1 MAVPPALSRAIG
13 RKICIF
19 HLVYL
24 LQAHLSFNGTK
35 CLVEIRLNQVE
46 FWKGSKFFGTF
57 LRIWQRKRNT
67 RGSAIFLEILQKG
80 IIFKKFPHFFKK
92 MVHSSI
98 QVMQTYSEICIF
110 VGYYTTAQ
118 NCMLSEIRWSLH
130 MMFRR
135 SRKTSN
141 MTYSGSL
148 WWQQDKRHVL
158 RIVTWNLRLIT
169 WVTSCFGVP
178 IFQHGALI

>member
-1 MAVPPALSRAIG
+1 MPSW
-13 RKICIF
+13 
-19 HLVYL
+19 
-24 LQAHLSFNGTK
+24 
-35 CLVEIRLNQVE
+35 NQLKE

-80 IIFKKFPHFFKK
+80 IIFEKFPHFFKK
-92 MVHSSI
+92 MVHSSM

-110 VGYYTTAQ
+110 VGYYITAQ

-141 MTYSGSL
+141 VTYSGSL
-148 WWQQDKRHVL
+148 WWQHDKRHVL
-158 RIVTWNLRLIT
+158 RIVTWNLRVIT
-169 WVTSCFGVP
+169 WVTSCFGVCN
-178 IFQHGALI
+178 ISTWCFDINLGYQIMVFSRNRDVSFMDSQWFS